1 MKATFGL
8 FLASIFFV
16 VLSACSA
23 ISADPVPEG
32 SRVIVRL
39 YDARSGIVLALANES
54 HPALQEV
61 YSHAREDASL
71 KLAPDQLMGE
81 LLAALDR
88 AGFGLHAR
96 QDRVPDE
103 KNRSYLMVERD
114 GQQVVFA
121 EPPPSAET
129 PSRQSFIRM
138 KLLMDHYYT
147 PVGGLQFIYSSRGGD
162 FFEDEH

>member
-1 MKATFGL
+1 MKASIVL
-8 FLASIFFV
+8 LLAKIFLV
-16 VLSACSA
+16 VLSGCSA
-23 ISADPVPEG
+23 TSADPVPQG

-96 QDRVPDE
+96 QNRVPDD
-103 KNRSYLMVERD
+103 KNRSYLMIERN
-114 GQQVVFA
+114 GQQAVFA

-129 PSRQSFIRM
+129 PGRQSFMLM
-138 KLLMDHYYT
+138 KLIMDHYYT
-147 PVGGLQFIYSSRGGD
+147 PVGGLQFIDNSRGGD
-162 FFEDEH
+162 FFEDRL